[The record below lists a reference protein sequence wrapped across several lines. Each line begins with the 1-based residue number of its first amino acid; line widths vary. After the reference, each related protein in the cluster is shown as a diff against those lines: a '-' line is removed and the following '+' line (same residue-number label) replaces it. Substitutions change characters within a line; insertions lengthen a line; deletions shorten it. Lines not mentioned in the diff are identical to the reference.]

1 MGESGRGA
9 SGRAVNCVLSRW
21 RRDVWRE
28 REREKK
34 TSLCV
39 EERKG

>member
-28 REREKK
+28 REKK